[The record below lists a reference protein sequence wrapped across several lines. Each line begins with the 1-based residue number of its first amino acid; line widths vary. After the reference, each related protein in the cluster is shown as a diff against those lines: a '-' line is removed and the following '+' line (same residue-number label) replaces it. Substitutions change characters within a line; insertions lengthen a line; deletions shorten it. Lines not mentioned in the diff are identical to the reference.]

1 MPSKEGVRTTVLLPE
16 ETAARLRA
24 LADASGVSTAWV
36 VRQAVQ
42 KFLDEHQ
49 GQTELPLRLARTK
62 TRGPISP

>member
-16 ETAARLRA
+16 DSAARLKA

-42 KFLDEHQ
+42 KFLDEHE
-49 GQTELPLRLARTK
+49 GQTELPLRLARAK
-62 TRGPISP
+62 PKGALSS

>member
-42 KFLDEHQ
+42 KFLDEHE

-62 TRGPISP
+62 PRGPLST